1 LAGPKRRNTE
11 GPGLDKTGMEHHDGP
26 PSDDPVAVAVEVAD
40 RLGTLLRLVDQPAV
54 DDPVGVAIDDLMLDL
69 TDLPE

>member
-1 LAGPKRRNTE
+1 
-11 GPGLDKTGMEHHDGP
+11 MEHHDGP

>member
-1 LAGPKRRNTE
+1 
-11 GPGLDKTGMEHHDGP
+11 MEHHDAP
-26 PSDDPVAVAVEVAD
+26 PRDDPVAVDVAD

-69 TDLPE
+69 TDLTDLTD